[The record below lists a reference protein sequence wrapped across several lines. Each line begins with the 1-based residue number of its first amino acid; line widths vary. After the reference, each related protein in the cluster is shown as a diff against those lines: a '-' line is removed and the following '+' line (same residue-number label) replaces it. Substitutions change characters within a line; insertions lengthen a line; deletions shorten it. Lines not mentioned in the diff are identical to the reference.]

1 VPEKKAEARIR
12 AKSKTLSQKVDSDSN
27 QLPILIRYIL
37 ILTLKKMKNLGTRP

>member
-27 QLPILIRYIL
+27 KLPIFIQ
-37 ILTLKKMKNLGTRP
+37 